1 MTNPFDDD
9 PLSRRAPREGLDPY
23 QVGLAAIDVAKAL
36 TDEASY
42 PNLNFYASEMYMRA
56 LAGVANRI
64 DMDVYAYLPDE
75 AHQAFQAAADA
86 CWQYMESIGTAEAL
100 RTEIEDTYP
109 EDIRSELDDTRH
121 VLNAMQIH
129 ISIVASVEDR
139 RRDDEARRGLVRI
152 TDDYKIDRSVRPH
165 EDVIAEQ
172 RQSNPPYDEDG
183 IRTVLKQFGQS
194 FNAVMLGWLDTNQA
208 LIDANPD
215 LYDAIVEGRVQIVNP
230 RALTT
235 SDDILS
241 HAASSIEAARPRPS

>member
-152 TDDYKIDRSVRPH
+152 TDDYKIDRSVRPQ
-165 EDVIAEQ
+165 V
-172 RQSNPPYDEDG
+172 
-183 IRTVLKQFGQS
+183 
-194 FNAVMLGWLDTNQA
+194 
-208 LIDANPD
+208 
-215 LYDAIVEGRVQIVNP
+215 
-230 RALTT
+230 
-235 SDDILS
+235 
-241 HAASSIEAARPRPS
+241 AAP